1 MPPTAA
7 AAMRV
12 MTILLITRTQV
23 VRSRRLRSHDHAGQ
37 VVWSFAPCPIFA
49 ARACPS
55 FTGRARYPSSVAPT
69 RLADHI
75 GRVLGDRYRL
85 LRPVG
90 SGSSGHVFLADDVR
104 LRRRV
109 AVKVLHP
116 ALADDEAFLRRFR
129 AEARAAAAL
138 NHPNIMSV
146 YDWGE
151 EVDGPYLVCEYLGGG
166 SLRSMLDMGRRLSTS
181 QALLIGLEA
190 ARGLDYAHRRGLVHR
205 DIKPAN
211 LLFDDDGRLRIGD
224 FGLARALAE
233 AAGPSPSARGRHC
246 PLRVPRAGQRRAH
259 RRQGRRLL
267 AGPGAGGGRHRHR
280 AVRRRH
286 HGRHPDGPPRPP
298 HRGPARAWPP
308 GADRRPRRPPRPGR
322 APRRRRRRCR
332 APGRRADAARPRAF
346 PARRRRQPRRRRAD
360 RRPDRH
366 RPQAHR
372 HRPQA
377 HRHRPQAHRHRPQ
390 ALRHRPQA
398 TTEAPRRP
406 PPSRRRLPPTRPPSP
421 RRPPRPT
428 PSPRRPPPPL
438 PPSPS
443 RSTRVP
449 TPPG

>member
-1 MPPTAA
+1 M
-7 AAMRV
+7 
-12 MTILLITRTQV
+12 
-23 VRSRRLRSHDHAGQ
+23 
-37 VVWSFAPCPIFA
+37 
-49 ARACPS
+49 
-55 FTGRARYPSSVAPT
+55 APT

-233 AAGPSPSARGRHC
+233 AAWTEPIGAVLGTARYASPEQVSGAPIDGKADVYSLALVLVEAVTGTVPFAADTTVATLMGRLDRPIEAPPELGPLAPIVARAGRPDPAERLDAAAVGAALQAVAPTLPGPEPFPLAGAASLDDTGPIEDPTDIGPRPTDRGPSAATRPPPTSARG
-246 PLRVPRAGQRRAH
+246 A
-259 RRQGRRLL
+259 
-267 AGPGAGGGRHRHR
+267 
-280 AVRRRH
+280 
-286 HGRHPDGPPRPP
+286 RPP
-298 HRGPARAWPP
+298 HRGRTPWRSPRCRHAHRRHPCRPRSRRHLGDAPTDTPTPTPP
-308 GADRRPRRPPRPGR
+308 LPRRPPSPPAPAAPTSR
-322 APRRRRRRCR
+322 PRRRPSC
-332 APGRRADAARPRAF
+332 
-346 PARRRRQPRRRRAD
+346 PRRVVAAGAAGRG
-360 RRPDRH
+360 
-366 RPQAHR
+366 
-372 HRPQA
+372 
-377 HRHRPQAHRHRPQ
+377 
-390 ALRHRPQA
+390 
-398 TTEAPRRP
+398 
-406 PPSRRRLPPTRPPSP
+406 SC
-421 RRPPRPT
+421 
-428 PSPRRPPPPL
+428 
-438 PPSPS
+438 
-443 RSTRVP
+443 
-449 TPPG
+449 